1 MIDILYRDDELLV
14 VSKPAGLL
22 THRSHMAKDSDVA
35 MMRARD
41 AVGAHVWP
49 VHRLDR
55 GTSGALVFALT
66 ADMARSLCQAFEDG
80 RVTKVYLAL
89 VRGQAPEHVVLD
101 YPVPKGEGKE
111 RVPAATELRRLYAGD
126 FFSVVEACPR
136 TGRFHQIRRHMSHL
150 RHPIAGDTNYG
161 TGWFNRKV
169 RDEAGLG
176 RLALH
181 AASITLPTARGMREI
196 RAPMAEDFAAAL
208 SKLGVP
214 PAITTAPGAR
224 APTVACGRRDPL

>member
-1 MIDILYRDDELLV
+1 MIDILYRDDEILV

-22 THRSHMAKDSDVA
+22 THRSNMARDSDVA

-41 AVGAHVWP
+41 AIGAHVWP

-66 ADMARSLCQAFEDG
+66 ADMARSLCLAFEEG
-80 RVTKVYLAL
+80 RVTKVYVAL

-111 RVPAATELRRLYAGD
+111 RVAAVTELRRLYAGD
-126 FFSVVEACPR
+126 FFSIVEARPR

-150 RHPIAGDTNYG
+150 RHPIAGDANYG

-169 RDEAGLG
+169 RDEVGLG

-181 AASITLPTARGMREI
+181 AASITLPTAHGVREI
-196 RAPMAEDFAAAL
+196 RAPMPEDFAAAL

-214 PAITTAPGAR
+214 PAITRAPGA
-224 APTVACGRRDPL
+224 APATR